1 MYDKWKANGH
11 WKEKADKNR
20 MWNGIENVN
29 DSLKNTRFFGPIF
42 YFIFGFC
49 HKKTKETWEES
60 KNNKVNVTFFF
71 FEKRNVW

>member
-42 YFIFGFC
+42 YFFLVFVI
-49 HKKTKETWEES
+49 K
-60 KNNKVNVTFFF
+60 NKVNLRR
-71 FEKRNVW
+71 KQK